1 MFSENEI
8 FWLKDKV
15 QPLAWCFMLGGG
27 GGGLGGLNAVVKVH
41 EVES

>member
-8 FWLKDKV
+8 FFFFGSKTKCSV
-15 QPLAWCFMLGGG
+15 AAAEVGGG
-27 GGGLGGLNAVVKVH
+27 GVNAVVKVH